1 MSKRKLWKIAVTGL
15 GLGILYKG
23 LQKVREQQYSFQDK
37 VVVIT
42 GGSRG
47 LGLVLAR
54 QLAAQGA
61 HLALIARDQEE
72 LAIAFEELD
81 RMHATVKTYACDIT
95 DTQKLG
101 TTIDR
106 IAGDFSRIDLLIN
119 NAGEII
125 VGPFKSNE
133 AKDFIRLMKLH
144 FEAPLHATY
153 SVLPYMQQQGE
164 GRIINISS
172 IGGRV
177 SVPHLLPYCSSKYA
191 LTGLSEGLSIA
202 LAHDNIHV
210 TTVTPGLMR
219 TGSPRN
225 VMVKG
230 YHELEYRW
238 FKIGDSLPLLSM
250 SAEDAAKKIL
260 AACKRKSPALTLGL
274 PAKLLQ
280 LLHQSLP
287 SLSIRLLRLSDQLI
301 LPSPVRREEVKKGA
315 DTRFEKNRSPVTYLT
330 DKAAQKNNETLE

>member
-1 MSKRKLWKIAVTGL
+1 MGKLKLWKLAAAGIGL
-15 GLGILYKG
+15 RMAIKTI
-23 LQKVREQQYSFQDK
+23 QKIREQQYSFQDK

-61 HLALIARDQEE
+61 HLALIARNQQE
-72 LAIAFEELD
+72 LTIAFEELD
-81 RMHATVKTYACDIT
+81 RLHARVKTYACDVT
-95 DTQKLG
+95 DTQELS
-101 TTIDR
+101 TTLDR
-106 IAGDFSRIDLLIN
+106 IAADFSRIDVLIN

-125 VGPFKSNE
+125 VGPFKSDNFE
-133 AKDFIRLMKLH
+133 DFSRLMKLH
-144 FEAPLHATY
+144 FEAPLQAIY
-153 SVLPYMQQQGE
+153 NVLPYMQQQGG
-164 GRIINISS
+164 GRIVNISS

-191 LTGLSEGLSIA
+191 LTGLSEGLSVA
-202 LAHDNIHV
+202 LAQENVYV

-238 FKIGDSLPLLSM
+238 FKIGDSLPLLTV
-250 SAEDAAKKIL
+250 SAENAAEQIL
-260 AACKRKSPALTLGL
+260 AACKRKAPALTIGL

-280 LLHQSLP
+280 FLHQSMP
-287 SLSIRLLRLSDQLI
+287 GLSTRLLRLSDRLI
-301 LPSPVRREEVKKGA
+301 LPSPVRRDEMKKGA
-315 DTRFEKNRSPVTYLT
+315 ETRFEHNRNPVTYLT
-330 DKAAQKNNETLE
+330 DKAARKNNETLE